1 MGAEC
6 SPHCSGVP
14 SSLNL
19 LCCPSDVLHKTYID
33 TVIIRLLTLQLLL
46 YFLHID
52 LLGVEGSF
60 PQRERNLR
68 KVVVVHVFPPSRK
81 NISLQGTLGSFLSN
95 CLLTLPYSLT
105 RILIQQDS

>member
-14 SSLNL
+14 SSPNL
-19 LCCPSDVLHKTYID
+19 LCCPSAVSHRPSVG

-46 YFLHID
+46 YFLCTG
-52 LLGVEGSF
+52 LLGVEGSL
-60 PQRERNLR
+60 PQRGKIR
-68 KVVVVHVFPPSRK
+68 KVAVVHVPPPSLK

-95 CLLTLPYSLT
+95 SLLTLPYSLT